1 MSNAGINLY
10 VRVFV
15 RAYVFISLES
25 IPQRGIAGSKDNS
38 ISLFGEQP
46 NYFPKCLH
54 HFAVVESYSMCPLVT
69 G

>member
-1 MSNAGINLY
+1 MSNTGINLY

-15 RAYVFISLES
+15 WTYVFISLES

-38 ISLFGEQP
+38 VLSFEEQP
-46 NYFPKCLH
+46 NYFPKCLY
-54 HFAVVESYSMCPLVT
+54 HFTIVESCSMRPFVT